1 MSTLGGGDFELVV
14 RQQPKYACVAIGKG
28 KERKP
33 IDPPPIVQLL
43 VNPRKDPARTFLQ
56 NPYLIL
62 TARLIRKGDEDQDE
76 QAGPKENDLTGT
88 LVSSLY
94 SLKDTD
100 NSQGGFF
107 VFGDL
112 SVRRVGTYRLAFILY
127 ELKLAE
133 KECWLLSRTV
143 SDPFVVYAT
152 KTFPGL
158 AESTFLTRSFSDQ
171 GVRLRLR
178 KDSRTVSTK
187 KRTIG
192 QADPMRAS
200 SQGMHQHGYLAH
212 DGSHHHHHHHQQQQD
227 LTLSPTG
234 HSPHPLRRLSS
245 LHDPVGMGG
254 GGGGPLDR
262 SRGSLSSQATS
273 YYADS
278 PQLRSAA
285 GDYTATTG
293 GSSYGYATTTA
304 TPYDVDHHHHKPPHK
319 RARMSM
325 DGGPGTSPDDDDSPH
340 PHPGSG
346 YEAETTS
353 YGHGH
358 HPYSSHSHA
367 AGGPR
372 TVPASLTSLYPVTTA
387 TTSTTSTPTAIPTGY
402 VSGGVGG
409 GGLPAMASPFASM
422 HHPHHHQQQHMS
434 LPRLDTS
441 TISHHHPHN
450 NHNHNHTSQQQQRQ
464 QQHLPH
470 HHSPATAVSAS
481 TPTTTS
487 TTTTPHSALHTTT
500 AAAAAAA
507 AAAHHAAAA
516 AMFASGGG
524 PGLPYHHH
532 HHHPAAAVQSLH
544 QQQLNG
550 LGIVNAL
557 PGLELDGVGVGV
569 GHGRH

>member
-1 MSTLGGGDFELVV
+1 
-14 RQQPKYACVAIGKG
+14 
-28 KERKP
+28 
-33 IDPPPIVQLL
+33 VQLL

-62 TARLIRKGDEDQDE
+62 TARLIRKGDDDQDE

-192 QADPMRAS
+192 QADQI
-200 SQGMHQHGYLAH
+200 QGSPRIHMHGYLPH
-212 DGSHHHHHHHQQQQD
+212 DGSHPD
-227 LTLSPTG
+227 LISPNG

-245 LHDPVGMGG
+245 LHDPNMGPG
-254 GGGGPLDR
+254 QLDR
-262 SRGSLSSQATS
+262 SRGSLSSQAS

-278 PQLRSAA
+278 PQLRSAT
-285 GDYTATTG
+285 GDYTAG
-293 GSSYGYATTTA
+293 SYGYATTTTT
-304 TPYDVDHHHHKPPHK
+304 TPYEDHKPPYK
-319 RARMSM
+319 RARMSI
-325 DGGPGTSPDDDDSPH
+325 DGGASPDDNSPH
-340 PHPGSG
+340 HPGSG
-346 YEAETTS
+346 YDTDTTS
-353 YGHGH
+353 YGH
-358 HPYSSHSHA
+358 HPYSHA
-367 AGGPR
+367 GPR
-372 TVPASLTSLYPVTTA
+372 TVPDSLTSLYSVPTTA
-387 TTSTTSTPTAIPTGY
+387 TTTSTTTGY
-402 VSGGVGG
+402 
-409 GGLPAMASPFASM
+409 PALTMPSPYASM
-422 HHPHHHQQQHMS
+422 HHHMS

-441 TISHHHPHN
+441 SNTISSHHHHNHHHPHTSHN
-450 NHNHNHTSQQQQRQ
+450 PNQNHNNHTSQ
-464 QQHLPH
+464 HLPQH
-470 HHSPATAVSAS
+470 SPAAGSASTPHSAHTTAATFSPGGGGGSGASRRSPATAYHPYSS
-481 TPTTTS
+481 
-487 TTTTPHSALHTTT
+487 
-500 AAAAAAA
+500 
-507 AAAHHAAAA
+507 AHHAA
-516 AMFASGGG
+516 AMFASGGS
-524 PGLPYHHH
+524 LPYH
-532 HHHPAAAVQSLH
+532 PAAGH
-544 QQQLNG
+544 HYQQLNG

-557 PGLELDGVGVGV
+557 PGLLELDGGG
-569 GHGRH
+569 GAGGGNGAAGQGRH